1 MVNSNRTNSNRS
13 ASAKANASG
22 RQLADPQQRA
32 LTWLRDHGSPRL
44 MMSLMLAATMGCG
57 FVASITL
64 HRIGLGAP
72 IVRYPLAVLAGW
84 AVFLTLISAWV
95 WWQRRENVRAVE
107 RADIARSTVRGGKSS
122 TDWSA
127 GMGSGGSSSSSGSGG
142 SSWSGGG
149 GRFGGGGASESF
161 AEGPADGVASGFVSG
176 GSSGNSSATAFDGG
190 GGGSGGVS
198 GSSAGSGSGGGK
210 GGSWGFD
217 LDGDGDFVVLLIG
230 IVVVA
235 AAVFG
240 VVFYAVYSAPTFFA
254 ELLIDGG
261 VGTWLYK
268 RADVVKRPDWL
279 STAVRRSVWPVV
291 VLVVMF
297 IVLALTMRHVAPGAT
312 TLGQAWHIVLA
323 K

>member
-1 MVNSNRTNSNRS
+1 MVNLKRSVITNVSATANRPLR
-13 ASAKANASG
+13 
-22 RQLADPQQRA
+22 ADPRQRA
-32 LTWLRDHGSPRL
+32 LTWLRDHGSPRFV
-44 MMSLMLAATMGCG
+44 MSLMLASTIGCG
-57 FVASITL
+57 FIVSITL

-84 AVFLTLISAWV
+84 VAFLALVSVWV
-95 WWQRRENVRAVE
+95 WWQRRENARADE
-107 RADIARSTVRGGKSS
+107 RADFARSSVRDGKSS
-122 TDWSA
+122 SIDFPGGGFS
-127 GMGSGGSSSSSGSGG
+127 GSGGSSGASGSGG

-161 AEGPADGVASGFVSG
+161 AEGPGDGFASGLVAGS
-176 GSSGNSSATAFDGG
+176 SSGNSPATEYEGG
-190 GGGSGGVS
+190 GGGSGG
-198 GSSAGSGSGGGK
+198 SAGSGSGGGGGK
-210 GGSWGFD
+210 GSDWGFD

-268 RADVVKRPDWL
+268 RADVVNRPDWL

-297 IVLALTMRHVAPGAT
+297 VALAMTMRHVAPGAT
-312 TLGQAWHIVLA
+312 TLGQAWHVVLT

>member
-1 MVNSNRTNSNRS
+1 MVNCNRTKSNRR
-13 ASAKANASG
+13 ASATGNASG
-22 RQLADPQQRA
+22 AQRADPRQRA

-44 MMSLMLAATMGCG
+44 VMSMMLASTIGCG
-57 FVASITL
+57 FITSITL

-84 AVFLTLISAWV
+84 AVFLTLVSVWV
-95 WWQRRENVRAVE
+95 WWQRRENVRADE
-107 RADIARSTVRGGKSS
+107 RAHIERSSVLGGKSS
-122 TDWSA
+122 PDWFGGVGSSGSSSSA
-127 GMGSGGSSSSSGSGG
+127 ASGGSSLSS
-142 SSWSGGG
+142 GG
-149 GRFGGGGASESF
+149 GRFGGGGASDSF
-161 AEGPADGVASGFVSG
+161 ADGPSDGLASGG
-176 GSSGNSSATAFDGG
+176 GG
-190 GGGSGGVS
+190 GGGSGG
-198 GSSAGSGSGGGK
+198 GSNGGD
-210 GGSWGFD
+210 WGFD

-268 RADVVKRPDWL
+268 RADVVNRPDWL

-291 VLVVMF
+291 VLVLMF
-297 IVLALTMRHVAPGAT
+297 VGLALTMQHVAPSAT